1 MLSEQRTECVQSA
14 ERADAYLSGLAR
26 REFRCNVRAKLSPTR
41 LLYETI

>member
-26 REFRCNVRAKLSPTR
+26 REVRCVRAKLSPTR